1 MILPSLVSSDA
12 AKRASSICR
21 LLCCGGRLLLL
32 LLLRR
37 LAIKAVVRRSPFV
50 RPLAAAGKRG
60 TLLRDRHVF
69 QRLKFDVNGPTPFA
83 YLPKVA
89 LKAVKAFF
97 GGKPPI

>member
-21 LLCCGGRLLLL
+21 LLCGGRLL

>member
-21 LLCCGGRLLLL
+21 LLCGGRLLLL